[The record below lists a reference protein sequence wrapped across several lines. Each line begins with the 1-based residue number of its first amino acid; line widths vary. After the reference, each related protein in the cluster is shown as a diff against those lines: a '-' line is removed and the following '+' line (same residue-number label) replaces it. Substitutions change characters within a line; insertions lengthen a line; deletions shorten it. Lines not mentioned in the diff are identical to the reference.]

1 MSNCNAIRQGDQMQ
15 CGRCSLAWD
24 IDDKDRPKCNPLDMA
39 SRAQRD
45 RANWK
50 LSQVRKTHN
59 FKRGW

>member
-1 MSNCNAIRQGDQMQ
+1 MQ
-15 CGRCSLAWD
+15 CGRCGLAWD